1 MPSAVSV
8 RSRHRQCLGAPAAQ
22 SLVFSFHIDNVISVQ
37 GPYESLR
44 DDLRSLKEWIQS
56 NYCLGTVQLPVST
69 FVFTE
74 TASLLYKDELEDARL
89 QDCRAVITCPS
100 GRFAEL
106 ERDCDRLSATPI
118 SHSK

>member
-1 MPSAVSV
+1 LPSAVSM
-8 RSRHRQCLGAPAAQ
+8 RSRDRQCLGAPAAQ
-22 SLVFSFHIDNVISVQ
+22 SLVFSFHIDNVISAQ

-44 DDLRSLKEWIQS
+44 DDLRSLKEWVQS
-56 NYCLGTVQLPVST
+56 DCCLGTVQLPVST
-69 FVFTE
+69 FVLTE
-74 TASLLYKDELEDARL
+74 TASLLYKDELEEERL